1 MSLLALGINHESAPV
16 SVREKVV
23 FDTTN
28 TQQALQNLLSIKVVK
43 EAAVLSTCNRTEIYC
58 RIDSDNIQV
67 IIDWLHQY
75 YQLDDN
81 EITPYLYTHTHRDAI
96 VHMMRVASGLNSLIL
111 GEPQILGQM
120 KDAHNNAVNANTL
133 DRVLTRLFQHIFKT
147 AKQVRTD
154 TSIGSSPVSVAFAA
168 VALAKKIFGDLSE
181 QTALMIGAG
190 QTIELA
196 SRHLNEAGIKNIIV
210 ANRTVGKAH
219 ELADQ
224 FQGYAIT
231 LEDLP
236 KHLSEADIV
245 ISSTA
250 SPIPVLGQ
258 GTVQTA
264 LKKRRNKPMFMV
276 DIAVPRD
283 IEEEVSELDD
293 VYLYTVDDLQEI
305 IQENQKSRENAAEE
319 AREIIEQQADDF
331 LLWLNSLDV
340 NPVIHE
346 LRQRC
351 MQTKEDALEKARK
364 QINNGDDPLKVIETL
379 ANQLTN
385 KLIHTPSA
393 ELRHAGEH
401 GQSEII
407 DAAKVLFKLPT
418 HSGNS

>member
-16 SVREKVV
+16 AVREKVV

-28 TQQALQNLLSIKVVK
+28 TQQALQNLLSIKAVK

-58 RIDSDNIQV
+58 RTEDDDVQT

-75 YQLDDN
+75 YNLSPN
-81 EITPYLYTHTHRDAI
+81 EITPYLYTHSNRDAI
-96 VHMMRVASGLNSLIL
+96 VHMMCVASGLNSLIL

-120 KDAHNNAVNANTL
+120 KDAHSSAVNANTL

-168 VALAKKIFGDLSE
+168 VALAKKIFGDLSD

-219 ELADQ
+219 ELADL

-236 KHLSEADIV
+236 KHLNEADIV

-264 LKKRRNKPMFMV
+264 LKKRKNKPMFMV

-340 NPVIHE
+340 NP
-346 LRQRC
+346 
-351 MQTKEDALEKARK
+351 
-364 QINNGDDPLKVIETL
+364 
-379 ANQLTN
+379 
-385 KLIHTPSA
+385 LIY
-393 ELRHAGEH
+393 
-401 GQSEII
+401 
-407 DAAKVLFKLPT
+407 
-418 HSGNS
+418 